1 MIAVSYIWY
10 LQPIQYLFF
19 KYIELYPFDQAAT
32 LIFKNIT
39 FNSNNEKNVLAAV
52 IAKVLPN
59 TTSEVTVNF
68 TERAHHINSN
78 KKREGPLHLQAKTKS
93 WDTYEELKSVFIN
106 TNQSGTSRVFVSQMY
121 PKEQVIRR
129 NEVLKL

>member
-1 MIAVSYIWY
+1 MIAVSCIWY

-59 TTSEVTVNF
+59 TTSEVIVNF
-68 TERAHHINSN
+68 IERAHHINSN

-93 WDTYEELKSVFIN
+93 WDT
-106 TNQSGTSRVFVSQMY
+106 
-121 PKEQVIRR
+121 
-129 NEVLKL
+129 